1 MTVIKLIEA
10 PAWHHVD
17 QGEGNEPLW
26 EPEITDVD
34 VVCALCGE
42 GIGWVEYSVENE
54 YGMETEGHRWRE
66 YYEIRAVYSGE
77 PEKDPTLLCEDC
89 TGWVA
94 QVGPDIAAQEVRA

>member
-1 MTVIKLIEA
+1 
-10 PAWHHVD
+10 
-17 QGEGNEPLW
+17 
-26 EPEITDVD
+26 
-34 VVCALCGE
+34 
-42 GIGWVEYSVENE
+42 
-54 YGMETEGHRWRE
+54 METEIHRWRE